1 MDKTLKRILRVN
13 HAGEYGAVRIYK
25 GQYLARPLP
34 VFKEM
39 QKQEEEHLAV
49 FSQLL
54 IAHKISPSLFQPF
67 WYVGGSLLGIISA
80 ALGEKTAHACTIAV
94 EEVIDEHYEK
104 QVQSLQEG
112 SLKEMIQK
120 FQEDERH
127 HHNEAVMRGGRDAP
141 FYGILSG
148 IVKGI
153 TRGAIWISERI

>member
-25 GQYLARPLP
+25 GQYLVRPLS

-39 QKQEEEHLAV
+39 QKQEEEHLAT
-49 FSQLL
+49 FSYLL
-54 IAHKISPSLFQPF
+54 ITHKISPSLFQPF
-67 WYVGGSLLGIISA
+67 WYLGGTALGILSA

-104 QVQSLQEG
+104 QTQILEEG
-112 SLKEMIQK
+112 TLKDIIKK

-127 HHNEAVMRGGRDAP
+127 HHQEAVMRGGKDIP
-141 FYGILSG
+141 FYGVLSG

-153 TRGAIWISERI
+153 TRGAIWISERF